1 MTCSTAIRAVFLATV
16 MGLCAPA
23 FADDTAGTDGGKP
36 VAVSTQTDQTH
47 TQNDTDLGFQT
58 GADADQDAPIGVTTG
73 SQARPVSAIDD
84 VPEEAMAIAHIDIT
98 VETKHFSVRSRR
110 TATGGVLLEAD
121 PIFTHLKGKVSIEGT
136 VLSYLRY
143 QDGANLA
150 IDMATGAASINGQVR
165 GFLPGWKAREVAD
178 TWLGP
183 NAIAFLTGTEPKEDS
198 VGRWMFTLSDQLR
211 PQFDLDL
218 WIEGEQITNPA
229 LEPRTIGPVLL
240 IPLEEVTT
248 ALGHTLE
255 RLDGNVVS
263 VRRLQDSATILL
275 NLSNGLV
282 AVNNTPRGVTPN
294 ISFADPETLL
304 LPSSAVETLTGT
316 NIELEPG
323 SDRIIITLDDRLGG
337 GVLPGARVVDEVA
350 QTGFTPEA
358 LDFQVSDRG
367 PVNLTFSSRY
377 RSLNTQ
383 LRYDSAG
390 GIDNIRELQP
400 AFVGLN
406 VQSLS
411 GWVGSIGD
419 ANTRLRELSGVGG
432 GRVRGV
438 TWRKQNQESGNIV
451 ALAAGAPTNGSTQ
464 ITPDATRPDF
474 GGFVAGARILKA
486 DRSQDI
492 GVGLSITEGGQAGR
506 FVIGGQKSFLNG
518 SVGEDKRLLEGV
530 FVSGDT
536 GVFYSPDGVKVDV
549 RGRVQ
554 ARAKLASQIGLQ
566 ANVNYEGGR
575 FRQSD
580 QELAD
585 AAEAGRP
592 GPASAFNFNAAASAD
607 WRSAKAWGPLD
618 GIAAGVRTTH
628 TRTGGDTGTA
638 STSVGGSVN
647 GQIPAWSLSLSAD
660 ASYSTS
666 DAVNSGDLSEDVR
679 TNSRSFG
686 ARALKRFDWGQLT
699 VNYSNVQS
707 SGTDTTSRLVSS
719 LNVRPIRRN
728 FGNGGTIAA
737 SPSASVVV
745 ADGKASARFG
755 ATVSANSGQIFGPK
769 LNLQGQISALQSV
782 DPDNNDTQI
791 FSTLAANYR
800 LTRNIQLEASYV
812 ETFSDSRDF
821 SIAVR
826 GRVPFNEPRKYSQPK
841 DGLGVLKGV
850 VYFDRNRD
858 GVRQKDEPG
867 VSSVRVQVTGT
878 RLGLS
883 VDRDGR
889 FTIQNIK
896 KGLYGLTVDRRSLP
910 LGLVVPD
917 DVSARATIA
926 EGRIT
931 DLEIPIIA
939 SGQIRG
945 AVFVDS
951 NANGK
956 TDPGERRIEG
966 TYVTL
971 KSIGGDVEAEPV
983 SQIAASFGQYS
994 FENLAP
1000 GQYELSVNFK
1010 GIVHTQM
1017 VELKEDNLFEVVPF
1031 GLPDEEGAG
1040 QAPIQVETIGEA

>member
-1 MTCSTAIRAVFLATV
+1 
-16 MGLCAPA
+16 
-23 FADDTAGTDGGKP
+23 
-36 VAVSTQTDQTH
+36 
-47 TQNDTDLGFQT
+47 
-58 GADADQDAPIGVTTG
+58 
-73 SQARPVSAIDD
+73 
-84 VPEEAMAIAHIDIT
+84 
-98 VETKHFSVRSRR
+98 
-110 TATGGVLLEAD
+110 
-121 PIFTHLKGKVSIEGT
+121 
-136 VLSYLRY
+136 
-143 QDGANLA
+143 
-150 IDMATGAASINGQVR
+150 
-165 GFLPGWKAREVAD
+165 
-178 TWLGP
+178 
-183 NAIAFLTGTEPKEDS
+183 
-198 VGRWMFTLSDQLR
+198 
-211 PQFDLDL
+211 
-218 WIEGEQITNPA
+218 
-229 LEPRTIGPVLL
+229 
-240 IPLEEVTT
+240 
-248 ALGHTLE
+248 
-255 RLDGNVVS
+255 
-263 VRRLQDSATILL
+263 
-275 NLSNGLV
+275 
-282 AVNNTPRGVTPN
+282 
-294 ISFADPETLL
+294 
-304 LPSSAVETLTGT
+304 
-316 NIELEPG
+316 
-323 SDRIIITLDDRLGG
+323 
-337 GVLPGARVVDEVA
+337 
-350 QTGFTPEA
+350 
-358 LDFQVSDRG
+358 
-367 PVNLTFSSRY
+367 
-377 RSLNTQ
+377 
-383 LRYDSAG
+383 
-390 GIDNIRELQP
+390 
-400 AFVGLN
+400 
-406 VQSLS
+406 
-411 GWVGSIGD
+411 
-419 ANTRLRELSGVGG
+419 
-432 GRVRGV
+432 
-438 TWRKQNQESGNIV
+438 
-451 ALAAGAPTNGSTQ
+451 
-464 ITPDATRPDF
+464 
-474 GGFVAGARILKA
+474 
-486 DRSQDI
+486 
-492 GVGLSITEGGQAGR
+492 
-506 FVIGGQKSFLNG
+506 
-518 SVGEDKRLLEGV
+518 
-530 FVSGDT
+530 
-536 GVFYSPDGVKVDV
+536 
-549 RGRVQ
+549 
-554 ARAKLASQIGLQ
+554 
-566 ANVNYEGGR
+566 
-575 FRQSD
+575 
-580 QELAD
+580 
-585 AAEAGRP
+585 
-592 GPASAFNFNAAASAD
+592 
-607 WRSAKAWGPLD
+607 
-618 GIAAGVRTTH
+618 
-628 TRTGGDTGTA
+628 
-638 STSVGGSVN
+638 
-647 GQIPAWSLSLSAD
+647 
-660 ASYSTS
+660 
-666 DAVNSGDLSEDVR
+666 
-679 TNSRSFG
+679 
-686 ARALKRFDWGQLT
+686 
-699 VNYSNVQS
+699 
-707 SGTDTTSRLVSS
+707 
-719 LNVRPIRRN
+719 VRPIRRN